1 MRIYLAAPMK
11 GVRAALDT
19 VRAIYA
25 ALREIG
31 CEVLT
36 PHVVDE
42 VLDVERGLT
51 PEEVYERDV
60 KLLEEAD
67 ALVAEVSYPSLG
79 VGFEIAYALLKG
91 KRVIALCLE
100 SRLAETSA
108 LIRGIRSPNFKFV
121 NYSGIEDAI
130 GKLIDELRCS

>member
-1 MRIYLAAPMK
+1 
-11 GVRAALDT
+11 
-19 VRAIYA
+19 
-25 ALREIG
+25 
-31 CEVLT
+31 
-36 PHVVDE
+36 
-42 VLDVERGLT
+42 
-51 PEEVYERDV
+51 
-60 KLLEEAD
+60 EEAD

-108 LIRGIRSPNFKFV
+108 LIRGIRSPNFKLV
-121 NYSGIEDAI
+121 NYSGVEDAI